1 VPVFWKSKQREAVAE
16 AAEMLH
22 ASERMQEGQR
32 NSVRAEMRRQYVA
45 AETAQRLLAL
55 YSKGIVPQSSLAL
68 ESAMSEYQV
77 GKVDFLSLLSNFTTL
92 LNYETDTYRQVANYQ
107 SAIARMESLTGESIT
122 EESAATHKSLSST
135 SEEKGAR

>member
-1 VPVFWKSKQREAVAE
+1 
-16 AAEMLH
+16 
-22 ASERMQEGQR
+22 
-32 NSVRAEMRRQYVA
+32 VA

-55 YSKGIVPQSSLAL
+55 YTKGIVPQSSLAL

-92 LNYETDTYRQVANYQ
+92 LNYETDTYRQIANYH
-107 SAIARMESLTGESIT
+107 AAVARMENLTGESIT
-122 EESAATHKSLSST
+122 EESAATRTQLSST